1 MRLNPVGRSRVL
13 PSAVA
18 LIAVVGYAGL
28 APSHAQA
35 PATAPSGTARGQTA
49 PLPPEALEC
58 ADLAAAL
65 RTVAANDARMRDW
78 PLIARYHDANR
89 AVTKADVIFMGD
101 SITDFWPQPRFGAFF
116 PGKNYVGRGISGQTT
131 PQMLIRMRPDA
142 IALKPKVVVIL
153 AGTNDIA
160 GNTGPMTDE
169 QIEGNLASMAELA
182 SANQIKVVL
191 SSITPVS
198 NYHLSNPNAAPQ
210 TTSRPLTRVRAIND
224 WMREYAAA
232 HKHVYLDYFSAM
244 IDDKGLLKAE
254 LSGDDLHPNAA
265 GYAIMAPLAEAA
277 IQKAMATK

>member
-1 MRLNPVGRSRVL
+1 MRLNPTSRLRVL
-13 PSAVA
+13 PGAVA
-18 LIAVVGYAGL
+18 LIAFVGYAGL

-35 PATAPSGTARGQTA
+35 PGRGQTA
-49 PLPPEALEC
+49 PLPPEALNC
-58 ADLAAAL
+58 TDLAAAL

-78 PLIARYHDANR
+78 PQIARYRDANR
-89 AVTKADVIFMGD
+89 AVTGAEVIFMGD
-101 SITDFWPQPRFGAFF
+101 SITDFWPQPRFGDFF
-116 PGKNYVGRGISGQTT
+116 PGKNYAGRGISGQTT
-131 PQMLIRMRPDA
+131 PQMLIRMRPDV

-182 SANQIKVVL
+182 SANLIKVVL

-198 NYHLSNPNAAPQ
+198 NYHLSNPNAVPQ
-210 TTSRPLTRVRAIND
+210 TTSRPLTRVRAVND
-224 WMREYAAA
+224 WMREYTAA
-232 HKHVYLDYFSAM
+232 HKQVYLDYFSAM
-244 IDDKGLLKAE
+244 IDDKGMLKAE